1 MYRRRSS
8 VARPLLSGLNHKGSR
23 RGSKLSSIS
32 DETESKSIGKL
43 SEFIFYFLVV
53 RLVVI
58 VKAIKSKV
66 KVRVKLKVM
75 KANALIN

>member
-32 DETESKSIGKL
+32 DETESKSHGKL

-58 VKAIKSKV
+58 VKAKAKV